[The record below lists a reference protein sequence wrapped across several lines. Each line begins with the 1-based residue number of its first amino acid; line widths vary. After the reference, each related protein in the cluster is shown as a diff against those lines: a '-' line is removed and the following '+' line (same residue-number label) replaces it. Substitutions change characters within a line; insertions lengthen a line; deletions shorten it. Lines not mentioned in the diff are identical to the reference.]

1 MYLRGMNRDKF
12 LNETLGFADGNGI
25 LFQDKDI
32 LIFSDVYWQHIVREA
47 FPNDMYILLVPL

>member
-32 LIFSDVYWQHIVREA
+32 LIFSDVY
-47 FPNDMYILLVPL
+47 